1 MKDDKARRNDK
12 IFAHDKDLRQTYEW
26 VNENRKLFRRPVH
39 GPIVCDVVTND
50 VDASN
55 YLEQHVKNTVLKSF
69 VVECRED
76 MNLLYREVREKRNW
90 KININIV
97 NQGTLEPVRRMYSD
111 NKMKTLKE
119 RYGIAGYLDELFEAP
134 PAILQ
139 ALRNTANVHSVLIG
153 GNKTSLNDDLGK
165 FLSQKENGNGKQSFC
180 MFVKEGPKAYKHT
193 ATTSRYNTANVSISV
208 DEVRPARM
216 LSPGV
221 PPEQKNRAERE
232 VKVAQ
237 EEFERLQPSITTA
250 TQNFERFQ
258 RDAQEKQ
265 AMFNDRK
272 QG

>member
-1 MKDDKARRNDK
+1 MENIYFIGTDHDFNSFYSAIKDTRTDYEGKLRRFESMKDDKARRNDK

-153 GNKTSLNDDLGK
+153 GSKTSLNDDLGK

-180 MFVKEGPKAYKHT
+180 MFVKEGPKAYK
-193 ATTSRYNTANVSISV
+193 VSIALPHSTPHTRFHFIPCSLNFYTHLAHCH
-208 DEVRPARM
+208 D
-216 LSPGV
+216 
-221 PPEQKNRAERE
+221 
-232 VKVAQ
+232 
-237 EEFERLQPSITTA
+237 FEIQYSKCFYIR
-250 TQNFERFQ
+250 
-258 RDAQEKQ
+258 
-265 AMFNDRK
+265 
-272 QG
+272 